1 MAYTIEDELSSQSTY
16 SPGLVQNDE
25 ELLRIFFHP
34 EHIVN
39 NVVIETAIALEDL
52 QSRGFSVDRRQ
63 YARRDI
69 TQQTID
75 RQMAR
80 LPEKRQSGVIALF
93 QCVSVRTI
101 QDDEQKRA
109 FIVLDKACAQNIAH
123 ASIYS
128 AIPRGRGALR
138 KLRSLLL
145 PLLQKRCNLED
156 IFP

>member
-1 MAYTIEDELSSQSTY
+1 
-16 SPGLVQNDE
+16 VQNDE

-80 LPEKRQSGVIALF
+80 LPEER
-93 QCVSVRTI
+93 
-101 QDDEQKRA
+101 
-109 FIVLDKACAQNIAH
+109 
-123 ASIYS
+123 
-128 AIPRGRGALR
+128 
-138 KLRSLLL
+138 
-145 PLLQKRCNLED
+145 
-156 IFP
+156 